1 MGDVEMKKF
10 RNIFCAALAL
20 LLAISCAACSKNNGD
35 ETASDTEPDTQVTV
49 ISADGTTA
57 KTVIAN
63 GGGTDAQ
70 NSVTKSQSSAG
81 GNDIQE
87 PESPDGGSSQRE
99 TVRVTI
105 TEGMTLTQIFKKLEA
120 NGVCSFDELMK
131 TAESYDYSYY
141 PLIAARPSNT
151 RAFKLEGYLFPNT
164 YDFYKN
170 EKPQDAIGR
179 FLRIGEKY
187 ITSAD
192 RAKAKSMG
200 YSMDEVLTVASII
213 EKEGSNPN
221 EVRKIAAVIYNRLK
235 AGMQLQMDS
244 GIYYIERNVKP
255 YISGDINRYNSLYNM
270 YKCKGLPAGPICNPG
285 ARTIN
290 AALDPAD
297 VSYLYFCH
305 DSSAKYYYADTYEEH
320 LENLKKAGIAS

>member
-1 MGDVEMKKF
+1 MKKL
-10 RNIFCAALAL
+10 RNILCAVFAL
-20 LLAISCAACSKNNGD
+20 LLAVSFSACSKAAVD
-35 ETASDTEPDTQVTV
+35 ETTEDGAEADTQITV
-49 ISADGTTA
+49 IAADGTTQTGA
-57 KTVIAN
+57 VPN
-63 GGGTDAQ
+63 GSDTPAQ
-70 NSVTKSQSSAG
+70 NSETKNSGAA
-81 GNDIQE
+81 NNNVDVQE
-87 PESPDGGSSQRE
+87 PENPAGGSGQRE

-105 TEGMTLTQIFKKLEA
+105 TEGMTLTQIFKKLES
-120 NGVCSFDELMK
+120 NGVCSFDDLMK

-151 RAFKLEGYLFPNT
+151 RAFKLEGYLFPKT

-179 FLRIGEKY
+179 FLRVGEKY
-187 ITSAD
+187 ITSQD
-192 RAKAKSMG
+192 RAKARAMG
-200 YSMDEVLTVASII
+200 YSMDQILTVASII
-213 EKEGSNPN
+213 EKEGANPN
-221 EVRKIAAVIYNRLK
+221 EVRKIAAVIYNRLE
-235 AGMQLQMDS
+235 AGKQLQMDS
-244 GIYYIERNVKP
+244 GIYYIERSVKP
-255 YISGDINRYNSLYNM
+255 YISGDVNRYNSLYNM

-297 VSYLYFCH
+297 VNYLYFCH

>member
-1 MGDVEMKKF
+1 MKKL
-10 RNIFCAALAL
+10 RNILCAVFVL
-20 LLAISCAACSKNNGD
+20 LLAVSFSACSKAAVD
-35 ETASDTEPDTQVTV
+35 ETTEDGAEADTQITV
-49 ISADGTTA
+49 IAADGTTQ
-57 KTVIAN
+57 TVAVPN
-63 GGGTDAQ
+63 GSDTPAQ
-70 NSVTKSQSSAG
+70 NSETKNSGAA
-81 GNDIQE
+81 NNNVDVQE
-87 PESPDGGSSQRE
+87 PENPAGGSGQRE

-120 NGVCSFDELMK
+120 NGVCSFDDLMK

-179 FLRIGEKY
+179 FLRVGEKY
-187 ITSAD
+187 ITSQD
-192 RAKAKSMG
+192 RAKARAMG
-200 YSMDEVLTVASII
+200 YSMDQILTVASII
-213 EKEGSNPN
+213 EKEGANPN
-221 EVRKIAAVIYNRLK
+221 EVRKIAAVIYNRLE
-235 AGMQLQMDS
+235 AGKQLQMDS
-244 GIYYIERNVKP
+244 GIYYIERSVKP
-255 YISGDINRYNSLYNM
+255 YISGDVNRYNSLYNM

-297 VSYLYFCH
+297 VNYLYFCH

>member
-1 MGDVEMKKF
+1 MKKL
-10 RNIFCAALAL
+10 RNILCAVFAL
-20 LLAISCAACSKNNGD
+20 LLAVSFSACSKAAVD
-35 ETASDTEPDTQVTV
+35 ETTEDGTEADTQITV
-49 ISADGTTA
+49 ISADGTTQA
-57 KTVIAN
+57 VAVPN
-63 GGGTDAQ
+63 GSDTPAQ
-70 NSVTKSQSSAG
+70 NSERKNSGAANNNV
-81 GNDIQE
+81 DVQE
-87 PESPDGGSSQRE
+87 PENPAGGSGQRE

-120 NGVCSFDELMK
+120 NGVCSFDDLMK

-179 FLRIGEKY
+179 FLRVGEKY
-187 ITSAD
+187 ITSQD
-192 RAKAKSMG
+192 RAKARAMG
-200 YSMDEVLTVASII
+200 YSMDQILTVASII
-213 EKEGSNPN
+213 EKEGANPN
-221 EVRKIAAVIYNRLK
+221 EVRKIAAVIYNRLESGK
-235 AGMQLQMDS
+235 QLQMDS
-244 GIYYIERNVKP
+244 GIYYIERSVKP
-255 YISGDINRYNSLYNM
+255 YISGDVNRYNSLYNM

-297 VSYLYFCH
+297 VNYLYFCH

>member
-1 MGDVEMKKF
+1 MKKL
-10 RNIFCAALAL
+10 RNILCAVFVL
-20 LLAISCAACSKNNGD
+20 LLAVSFSACSKAAVD
-35 ETASDTEPDTQVTV
+35 ETTEDGAEADTQITV
-49 ISADGTTA
+49 IAADGTTQ
-57 KTVIAN
+57 TVAVPN
-63 GGGTDAQ
+63 GSDTPAQ
-70 NSVTKSQSSAG
+70 NSERKNSGAANNNV
-81 GNDIQE
+81 DVQE
-87 PESPDGGSSQRE
+87 PENPAGGSGQRE

-120 NGVCSFDELMK
+120 NGVCSFDDLMK

-179 FLRIGEKY
+179 FLRVGEKY
-187 ITSAD
+187 ITSQD
-192 RAKAKSMG
+192 RAKARAMG
-200 YSMDEVLTVASII
+200 YSMDQILTVASII
-213 EKEGSNPN
+213 EKEGANPN
-221 EVRKIAAVIYNRLK
+221 EVRKIAAVIYNRLE
-235 AGMQLQMDS
+235 AGKQLQMDS
-244 GIYYIERNVKP
+244 GIYYIERSVKP
-255 YISGDINRYNSLYNM
+255 YISGDVNRYNSLYNM

-297 VSYLYFCH
+297 VNYLYFCH

>member
-1 MGDVEMKKF
+1 MKKL
-10 RNIFCAALAL
+10 RNILCAVFVL
-20 LLAISCAACSKNNGD
+20 LLAVSFWACAKAGVNETTGD
-35 ETASDTEPDTQVTV
+35 GAEADTQITV
-49 ISADGTTA
+49 IAADGTTQ
-57 KTVIAN
+57 TVAVPN
-63 GGGTDAQ
+63 GSDTPAQ
-70 NSVTKSQSSAG
+70 NSERKNSGAANNNV
-81 GNDIQE
+81 DVQE
-87 PESPDGGSSQRE
+87 PENPAGGSGQRE

-120 NGVCSFDELMK
+120 NGVCSFDDLMK

-179 FLRIGEKY
+179 FLRVGEKY
-187 ITSAD
+187 ITSQD
-192 RAKAKSMG
+192 RAKARAMG
-200 YSMDEVLTVASII
+200 YSMDQILTVASII
-213 EKEGSNPN
+213 EKEGANPN
-221 EVRKIAAVIYNRLK
+221 EVRKIAAVIYNRLE
-235 AGMQLQMDS
+235 AGKQLQMDS
-244 GIYYIERNVKP
+244 GIYYIERSVKP
-255 YISGDINRYNSLYNM
+255 YISGDVNRYNSLYNM

-297 VSYLYFCH
+297 VNYLYFCH

>member
-1 MGDVEMKKF
+1 MKKL
-10 RNIFCAALAL
+10 RNILCAVFAL
-20 LLAISCAACSKNNGD
+20 LLAVSFSACSKAVVD
-35 ETASDTEPDTQVTV
+35 ETTEDGAEADTQITV
-49 ISADGTTA
+49 IAADGTTQ
-57 KTVIAN
+57 TVAVPN
-63 GGGTDAQ
+63 GSDTPAQ
-70 NSVTKSQSSAG
+70 NSETKNSGAA
-81 GNDIQE
+81 NNNIDVQE
-87 PESPDGGSSQRE
+87 PENPAGGSGQRE

-120 NGVCSFDELMK
+120 NGVCSFDDLMK

-179 FLRIGEKY
+179 FLRVGEKY
-187 ITSAD
+187 ITSQD
-192 RAKAKSMG
+192 RAKARAMG
-200 YSMDEVLTVASII
+200 YSMDQILTVASII
-213 EKEGSNPN
+213 EKEGANPN
-221 EVRKIAAVIYNRLK
+221 EVRKIAAVIYNRLE
-235 AGMQLQMDS
+235 AGKQLQMDS
-244 GIYYIERNVKP
+244 GIYYIERSVKP
-255 YISGDINRYNSLYNM
+255 YISGDVNRYNSLYNM

-297 VSYLYFCH
+297 VNYLYFCH

>member
-1 MGDVEMKKF
+1 MKKL
-10 RNIFCAALAL
+10 RNILCAVFAL
-20 LLAISCAACSKNNGD
+20 LLAVSFSACSKAAVD
-35 ETASDTEPDTQVTV
+35 ETTEDGAEADTQITV
-49 ISADGTTA
+49 IAADGTTQ
-57 KTVIAN
+57 TVAVPN
-63 GGGTDAQ
+63 GSDTPAQ
-70 NSVTKSQSSAG
+70 NSETKNSGAA
-81 GNDIQE
+81 NNNVDVQE
-87 PESPDGGSSQRE
+87 PENPAGGSGQRE

-105 TEGMTLTQIFKKLEA
+105 TEGMTLTQIFKKLES
-120 NGVCSFDELMK
+120 NGVCSFDDLMK

-179 FLRIGEKY
+179 FLRVGEKY
-187 ITSAD
+187 ITSQD
-192 RAKAKSMG
+192 RAKARAMG
-200 YSMDEVLTVASII
+200 YSMDQILTVASII
-213 EKEGSNPN
+213 EKEGANPN
-221 EVRKIAAVIYNRLK
+221 EVRKIAAVIYNRLE
-235 AGMQLQMDS
+235 AGKQLQMDS
-244 GIYYIERNVKP
+244 GIYYIEHSVKP
-255 YISGDINRYNSLYNM
+255 YISGDVNRYNSLYNM

-297 VSYLYFCH
+297 VNYLYFCH